1 MKNLNLSGQAVATEG
16 ELILLRSGIFDNN
29 IGEGLSV
36 CPRHRENLGIS
47 WRPKRKCV
55 HPLHG
60 SLRAKPDRGVTKD
73 MSAEIHDI
81 WESFVAVGSG
91 TG

>member
-1 MKNLNLSGQAVATEG
+1 
-16 ELILLRSGIFDNN
+16 
-29 IGEGLSV
+29 
-36 CPRHRENLGIS
+36 
-47 WRPKRKCV
+47 
-55 HPLHG
+55 
-60 SLRAKPDRGVTKD
+60 LRAKPDRGVTKD